1 MRFWMVFA
9 WLSSALLLAVAQE
22 TVLTDDALH
31 KPITVWQRIA
41 SLAEVLDD
49 IRKQTG
55 VPLRC
60 QDALRETKLA
70 VYVQNRPAREV
81 LEQVASLFG
90 WRWRRD
96 EDGSY
101 VLYLPDETRRAL
113 ERALRDDRAA
123 TERALREML
132 RIAREWLRLPP
143 EARAEAIAQHLRSQA
158 YPADMPYSAYLM
170 EQAAAKRQMT
180 PEQRVK
186 ALVADYL
193 SDYSPQGEPPKPKRD
208 TFSEADTHGG
218 LLHCLSEAGD
228 TAIDRLLEGHTLGFS
243 TRPTPDA
250 LPLPPRVLLPFWMRH
265 AQLGDES
272 VLQFDA
278 ASGQFTEAR
287 PLPNPDWGGYW
298 VRLSAWGDSL
308 EYEVVALRIY
318 ELDGKTQKF
327 LNKVDYQLYL
337 PHQEYLA
344 ETETWRQWEVWAT
357 PMEDWTE
364 RLKERTPLE
373 RPKPTVNNERPLLAA
388 DALEWLA
395 WHTGYPVISDA
406 SRYVPAQYRDA
417 LDNPRALL
425 TLLSNDLWLRFDPNG
440 YLLARHKRFW
450 TLNQFEIPE
459 RFVRPLEAKWLA
471 WQWLTLDDY
480 ATLAAAITDEQARGF
495 TRMRRSGSIQFCT
508 AFDNDPL
515 YYKLPALRFWAS
527 LSAAQRQRAL
537 AGEWIPESALTLPQ
551 RKLFR
556 AALYRDFPPPEQLL
570 RDLPD
575 DYEVGLSAPSV
586 FLQEEGVPEVRSE
599 GLQQSPDAPAFRVV
613 QGKPIS
619 ELSVLKSKDEH
630 GLRTYTLHKVS
641 SEVGREGVDW
651 KKAFQEA
658 GLEDEPAEAMLK
670 TMVQTIFQ
678 FTLPPR
684 LFEQYIVDQS
694 RYADFGRQASR

>member
-31 KPITVWQRIA
+31 KPITVWQRLA
-41 SLAEVLDD
+41 SLAEVLQD
-49 IRKQTG
+49 IRNQTG

-70 VYVQNRPAREV
+70 VYVQNRPAREI
-81 LEQVASLFG
+81 LEQIASLFG
-90 WRWRRD
+90 LRWRRD

-113 ERALRDDRAA
+113 ERAQRDDRAA

-170 EQAAAKRQMT
+170 EQAAAQRQMT
-180 PEQRVK
+180 QEQRVK

-208 TFSEADTHGG
+208 TFSEADTRGG

-344 ETETWRQWEVWAT
+344 ETETWRQWEAWAT
-357 PMEDWTE
+357 PMEDWTA

-406 SRYVPAQYRDA
+406 SRYVLAWYRDS

-425 TLLSNDLWLRFDPNG
+425 TWLSNDLWLRFDPSG

-459 RFVRPLEAKWLA
+459 RFVRPLEAKWQA
-471 WQWLTLDDY
+471 WQWLSLDDY
-480 ATLAAAITDEQARGF
+480 ATLAAAITDAQARGF
-495 TRMRRSGSIQFCT
+495 TRVRQRGSIQFWT

-515 YYKLPALRFWAS
+515 YYELPALRFWAS

-556 AALYRDFPPPEQLL
+556 AALYRDFPPHEQLL

-575 DYEVGLSAPSV
+575 DYEVGLYVPSV
-586 FLQEEGVPEVRSE
+586 FRSEGVPEFRSE
-599 GLQQSPDAPAFRVV
+599 ALKQSPDAPAFRVLQQNPV
-613 QGKPIS
+613 S
-619 ELSVLKSKDEH
+619 ELSVLKYKDEL
-630 GLRTYTLHKVS
+630 GRRTYTLHEVKTQVS
-641 SEVGREGVDW
+641 REGVDW
-651 KKAFQEA
+651 KKVFQEA
-658 GLEDEPAEAMLK
+658 GYEGEPAEAILK
-670 TMVQTIFQ
+670 TVLNTILQ
-678 FTLPPR
+678 FALPPR
-684 LFEQYIVDQS
+684 MFEQYILNQS
-694 RYADFGRQASR
+694 RYADFGRHAAP

>member
-9 WLSSALLLAVAQE
+9 WVVSALLLAPAQE
-22 TVLTDDALH
+22 AVLNEAALQ
-31 KPITVWQRIA
+31 KPITVWQRLA
-41 SLAEVLDD
+41 SLAEVLQD

-60 QDALRETKLA
+60 QDALREMKLA
-70 VYVQNRPAREV
+70 VYVQNRPAREI

-90 WRWRRD
+90 LRWRRD

-113 ERALRDDRAA
+113 ERAQRDDRAA

-132 RIAREWLRLPP
+132 RITREWLQMPP
-143 EARAEAIAQHLRSQA
+143 DARAAAIEQFPEPRY
-158 YPADMPYSAYLM
+158 YPPDTPYSAIVM
-170 EQAAAKRQMT
+170 EETAAQRQMT

-193 SDYSPQGEPPKPKRD
+193 SGYSLQGEPPKSPFQGQS
-208 TFSEADTHGG
+208 TEAC

-228 TAIDRLLEGHTLGFS
+228 AIVNRLLEGHTLGFS
-243 TRPTPDA
+243 TRPTPEA
-250 LPLPPRVLLPFWMRH
+250 LPLPPRALMPLWARHPDFMDEIARLYNPESGTLEELP
-265 AQLGDES
+265 
-272 VLQFDA
+272 
-278 ASGQFTEAR
+278 T
-287 PLPNPDWGGYW
+287 LPNPEWGGHW

-308 EYEVVALRIY
+308 EYEAVALSTY
-318 ELDGKTQKF
+318 ELDGKTRKF
-327 LNKVDYQLYL
+327 LRRNEGWLHL

-344 ETETWRQWEVWAT
+344 ETETWRQWEAWAT
-357 PMEDWTE
+357 PMEDWTA

-406 SRYVPAQYRDA
+406 SRYVPAWYRDS
-417 LDNPRALL
+417 LDSPRALL

-459 RFVRPLEAKWLA
+459 RIVRPLEEKWLA
-471 WQWLTLDDY
+471 WQWLSLDDY

-495 TRMRRSGSIQFCT
+495 TRVRRRGSTQFWA
-508 AFDNDPL
+508 AFDNDAL
-515 YYKLPALRFWAS
+515 YSELPALQFWAS

-556 AALYRDFPPPEQLL
+556 AALYREFPPPEQLL

-575 DYEVGLSAPSV
+575 DYEVGLYVPSV
-586 FLQEEGVPEVRSE
+586 FRSEGVPESRSE
-599 GLQQSPDAPAFRVV
+599 ALKQSPDAPAFRVLQQNPV
-613 QGKPIS
+613 S
-619 ELSVLKSKDEH
+619 ELSVLKYKDEL
-630 GLRTYTLHKVS
+630 GRRTYTLHEVKTQVS
-641 SEVGREGVDW
+641 REGVDW
-651 KKAFQEA
+651 KKVFQEA
-658 GLEDEPAEAMLK
+658 GYEGEPAEAILK
-670 TMVQTIFQ
+670 TVLDTILQ
-678 FTLPPR
+678 FALPPR
-684 LFEQYIVDQS
+684 MFEQYILNQS
-694 RYADFGRQASR
+694 RYADFGRHATP

>member
-9 WLSSALLLAVAQE
+9 WLSSALLLATAQE

-31 KPITVWQRIA
+31 KPITVWQRLA
-41 SLAEVLDD
+41 SLAEVLED
-49 IRKQTG
+49 IRNQTG

-70 VYVQNRPAREV
+70 VYVQNRPVREI
-81 LEQVASLFG
+81 LEQIASLFG
-90 WRWRRD
+90 LRWRRD
-96 EDGSY
+96 DDGSY

-113 ERALRDDRAA
+113 DRAQRDDRAA

-132 RIAREWLRLPP
+132 RITREWLQMPP
-143 EARAEAIAQHLRSQA
+143 DARAAAIEQFPEPRY
-158 YPADMPYSAYLM
+158 YPPDTPYSAIVM
-170 EQAAAKRQMT
+170 EETAAQRQMT

-193 SDYSPQGEPPKPKRD
+193 SGYSLQGEPLKSPFQGQSTK
-208 TFSEADTHGG
+208 AC

-228 TAIDRLLEGHTLGFS
+228 AIVNRLLEGHTLGFS
-243 TRPTPDA
+243 TRPTPEA
-250 LPLPPRVLLPFWMRH
+250 LPLPPRALMPLWARHPDFMDEIARLYNPESGTLEELP
-265 AQLGDES
+265 
-272 VLQFDA
+272 
-278 ASGQFTEAR
+278 T
-287 PLPNPDWGGYW
+287 LPNPDWGGYW

-308 EYEVVALRIY
+308 EYEAVALSTY
-318 ELDGKTQKF
+318 ELDGKTRKF
-327 LNKVDYQLYL
+327 LRRNGGWLHL

-344 ETETWRQWEVWAT
+344 ETETWRQWEAWAT
-357 PMEDWTE
+357 PMEDWTA

-406 SRYVPAQYRDA
+406 SRYVLAWYRDS

-425 TLLSNDLWLRFDPNG
+425 TWLSNDLWLRFDPSG

-459 RFVRPLEAKWLA
+459 RFVRPLEAKWQA
-471 WQWLTLDDY
+471 WQWLSLDDY
-480 ATLAAAITDEQARGF
+480 ATLAAAITDAQARGF
-495 TRMRRSGSIQFCT
+495 TRVRQRGSIQFWT

-515 YYKLPALRFWAS
+515 YWELPALRFWAS
-527 LSAAQRQRAL
+527 LSASQRRRAL
-537 AGEWIPESALTLPQ
+537 AGEWIPEGALTLPQ

-575 DYEVGLSAPSV
+575 DYDVGLYVPATDD
-586 FLQEEGVPEVRSE
+586 GVPGWRSE
-599 GLQQSPDAPAFRVV
+599 ALQQSPDTPAFRVL
-613 QGKPIS
+613 QRKPVS
-619 ELSVLKSKDEH
+619 ELSVLMYKDEL
-630 GLRTYTLHKVS
+630 GRRTYTMRKVS
-641 SEVGREGVDW
+641 TEVGREGVDW
-651 KKAFQEA
+651 KKVFQEA
-658 GLEDEPAEAMLK
+658 GYESEPAEAELR
-670 TMVQTIFQ
+670 TALDIILQ
-678 FTLPPR
+678 FALPPR
-684 LFEQYIVDQS
+684 QFEQYVLSQS
-694 RYADFGRQASR
+694 RSVSFSNRETP

>member
-1 MRFWMVFA
+1 MRFWLMFA

-31 KPITVWQRIA
+31 KPITVWQRLA
-41 SLAEVLDD
+41 SLAEVLDG

-364 RLKERTPLE
+364 RLKERMPLE
-373 RPKPTVNNERPLLAA
+373 RPKPTVNNQRPLLAA
-388 DALEWLA
+388 DALEWVA
-395 WHTGYPVISDA
+395 WRTGYPIVSDA
-406 SRYVPAQYRDA
+406 SRYVPAWYPDQFE
-417 LDNPRALL
+417 NPYALL
-425 TLLSNDLWLRFDPNG
+425 ILLSNDLWLRFDPSG

-450 TLNQFEIPE
+450 TLNQYEIPE
-459 RFVRPLEAKWLA
+459 RLVRPLEAKWLA
-471 WQWLTLDDY
+471 WQWLSLDDY

-495 TRMRRSGSIQFCT
+495 TRARRRDRIRFWT
-508 AFDNDPL
+508 AFENGSL
-515 YYKLPALRFWAS
+515 YYDLPALRFWAS

-537 AGEWIPESALTLPQ
+537 AGEWIPENALTLPQ

-556 AALYRDFPPPEQLL
+556 AALYRDFPPHEQLL

-575 DYEVGLSAPSV
+575 DHKQSLAIASGLDADE
-586 FLQEEGVPEVRSE
+586 FPEFVHE
-599 GLQQSPDAPAFRVV
+599 GLQQSPDAPAFRIV

-630 GLRTYTLHKVS
+630 ERRTYTLHKVS
-641 SEVGREGVDW
+641 SEVNREGVDW

-658 GLEDEPAEAMLK
+658 GLQEEPTEAMLE
-670 TMVQTIFQ
+670 TAVSTVLE

-684 LFEQYIVDQS
+684 QFERYILKQS
-694 RYADFGRQASR
+694 RYAGFATGVSP

>member
-9 WLSSALLLAVAQE
+9 WVVSALLLAPAQE
-22 TVLTDDALH
+22 TVLNDDALQR
-31 KPITVWQRIA
+31 PITVWQRLA
-41 SLAEVLDD
+41 SLAEVLQD
-49 IRKQTG
+49 IRNQTG

-70 VYVQNRPAREV
+70 VYVQNRPAREI
-81 LEQVASLFG
+81 LEQIASLFG
-90 WRWRRD
+90 LRWRRD

-113 ERALRDDRAA
+113 ERAQRDDRAA

-132 RIAREWLRLPP
+132 RITREWLQMPP
-143 EARAEAIAQHLRSQA
+143 DARAAAIEQFPEPRY
-158 YPADMPYSAYLM
+158 YPPDTPYSAIVM
-170 EQAAAKRQMT
+170 EETAAQRQMT

-193 SDYSPQGEPPKPKRD
+193 SGYSLQGEPPKSPFQGQS
-208 TFSEADTHGG
+208 TEAC

-228 TAIDRLLEGHTLGFS
+228 AIVNRLLEGHTLGFS
-243 TRPTPDA
+243 TRPTPEA
-250 LPLPPRVLLPFWMRH
+250 LPLPPRALMPLWARHPDFMDEIARLYNPESGTLEELP
-265 AQLGDES
+265 
-272 VLQFDA
+272 
-278 ASGQFTEAR
+278 T
-287 PLPNPDWGGYW
+287 LPNPEWGGYW

-308 EYEVVALRIY
+308 EYEAVALSTY
-318 ELDGKTQKF
+318 ELDGKTRKF
-327 LNKVDYQLYL
+327 LRRNEGWLHL

-344 ETETWRQWEVWAT
+344 ETETWRQWEAWAT
-357 PMEDWTE
+357 PMEDWTA

-406 SRYVPAQYRDA
+406 SRYVLAWYRDS

-425 TLLSNDLWLRFDPNG
+425 TWLSNDLWLRFDPSG

-459 RFVRPLEAKWLA
+459 RFVRPLEAKWQA
-471 WQWLTLDDY
+471 WQWLSLDDY
-480 ATLAAAITDEQARGF
+480 ATLAAAITDAQARGF
-495 TRMRRSGSIQFCT
+495 TRVRQRGSIQFWT

-515 YYKLPALRFWAS
+515 YYELPALRFWAS

-556 AALYRDFPPPEQLL
+556 AALYREFPPPEQLL

-575 DYEVGLSAPSV
+575 DYEVGLYVPSV
-586 FLQEEGVPEVRSE
+586 FRSEGVPESRSE
-599 GLQQSPDAPAFRVV
+599 ALKQSPDAPAFRVLQQNPV
-613 QGKPIS
+613 S
-619 ELSVLKSKDEH
+619 ELSVLKYKDEL
-630 GLRTYTLHKVS
+630 GRRTYTLHEVKTQVS
-641 SEVGREGVDW
+641 REGVDW
-651 KKAFQEA
+651 KKVFQEA
-658 GLEDEPAEAMLK
+658 GYEGEPAEAILK
-670 TMVQTIFQ
+670 TVLDTILQ
-678 FTLPPR
+678 FALPPR
-684 LFEQYIVDQS
+684 MFEQYILNQS
-694 RYADFGRQASR
+694 RYADFGRHAAP

>member
-1 MRFWMVFA
+1 MRTWMVFA
-9 WLSSALLLAVAQE
+9 GVVSALLLATAQE
-22 TVLTDDALH
+22 TVLNDDALQ
-31 KPITVWQRIA
+31 KPITVWQRLA
-41 SLAEVLDD
+41 SLAEVLQD
-49 IRKQTG
+49 IRNQTG

-70 VYVQNRPAREV
+70 VYVQNRPAREI
-81 LEQVASLFG
+81 LEQIASLFG
-90 WRWRRD
+90 LRWRRD
-96 EDGSY
+96 DDGSY

-113 ERALRDDRAA
+113 DRAQRDDRAA

-132 RIAREWLRLPP
+132 RITREWLRMPP
-143 EARAEAIAQHLRSQA
+143 DARAAAIEQFPEPRY
-158 YPADMPYSAYLM
+158 YPPDTPYSAIVM
-170 EQAAAKRQMT
+170 EETAAQRQMT

-193 SDYSPQGEPPKPKRD
+193 SGYSLQGEPPKSPFQGQS
-208 TFSEADTHGG
+208 TEAC

-228 TAIDRLLEGHTLGFS
+228 AIVNRLLEGHTLGFS
-243 TRPTPDA
+243 TRPTPEA
-250 LPLPPRVLLPFWMRH
+250 LPLPPRALMPFWARH
-265 AQLGDES
+265 PDFMDEIAR
-272 VLQFDA
+272 LYNPE
-278 ASGQFTEAR
+278 SGTLEEL
-287 PLPNPDWGGYW
+287 PTLPNPDWGGYW

-308 EYEVVALRIY
+308 EYEAVALSTY
-318 ELDGKTQKF
+318 ELDGKTRKF
-327 LNKVDYQLYL
+327 LRRSGGWLHL

-344 ETETWRQWEVWAT
+344 ETETWRQWEAWAT
-357 PMEDWTE
+357 PMEDWTA

-406 SRYVPAQYRDA
+406 SRYVLAWYRDS

-425 TLLSNDLWLRFDPNG
+425 TWLSNDLWLRFDPSG

-450 TLNQFEIPE
+450 MLNRFEIPE
-459 RFVRPLEAKWLA
+459 RLVRPLEAKWLA
-471 WQWLTLDDY
+471 WQWLSLDDY

-495 TRMRRSGSIQFCT
+495 TRVRQRGSIQFWT

-515 YYKLPALRFWAS
+515 YWELPALRFWAS

-575 DYEVGLSAPSV
+575 DYDMGLRVASV
-586 FLQEEGVPEVRSE
+586 FSSEGIPEFRSE
-599 GLQQSPDAPAFRVV
+599 ALEQSPNAPAFRVL
-613 QGKPIS
+613 QQKPAS
-619 ELSVLKSKDEH
+619 ELYILTQEDEF
-630 GLRTYTLHKVS
+630 GRRLYTMYPVNTPVS
-641 SEVGREGVDW
+641 REGVDW
-651 KKAFQEA
+651 KKVFQEA
-658 GLEDEPAEAMLK
+658 GLDYEPAEGMLN
-670 TMVQTIFQ
+670 TSLNTILQ
-678 FTLPPR
+678 FALPPR
-684 LFEQYIVDQS
+684 QFEQYLLTQRRSVSFRNQETP
-694 RYADFGRQASR
+694 

>member
-1 MRFWMVFA
+1 MPP
-9 WLSSALLLAVAQE
+9 
-22 TVLTDDALH
+22 DA
-31 KPITVWQRIA
+31 
-41 SLAEVLDD
+41 
-49 IRKQTG
+49 
-55 VPLRC
+55 
-60 QDALRETKLA
+60 
-70 VYVQNRPAREV
+70 
-81 LEQVASLFG
+81 
-90 WRWRRD
+90 
-96 EDGSY
+96 
-101 VLYLPDETRRAL
+101 
-113 ERALRDDRAA
+113 RAA
-123 TERALREML
+123 AIEQFPEPRYY
-132 RIAREWLRLPP
+132 PP
-143 EARAEAIAQHLRSQA
+143 
-158 YPADMPYSAYLM
+158 DTPYSAIVM
-170 EQAAAKRQMT
+170 EKTAAQRQMT

-265 AQLGDES
+265 AQLSDES

-278 ASGQFTEAR
+278 ASGQFTEVQ

-308 EYEVVALRIY
+308 EYMVVALRVY
-318 ELDGKTQKF
+318 ELDGKTRKF
-327 LNKVDYQLYL
+327 LNKVDYQLHL

-344 ETETWRQWEVWAT
+344 ETETWRQWEAWAT
-357 PMEDWTE
+357 PMEDWTA

-406 SRYVPAQYRDA
+406 SRYVLAWYRDS

-425 TLLSNDLWLRFDPNG
+425 TWLSNDLWLRFDPSG

-459 RFVRPLEAKWLA
+459 RFVRPLEAKWQA
-471 WQWLTLDDY
+471 WQWLSLDDY
-480 ATLAAAITDEQARGF
+480 ATLAAAISDEQARGF
-495 TRMRRSGSIQFCT
+495 TQARVSSSTQFHT
-508 AFDNDPL
+508 AFSNSPL
-515 YYKLPALRFWAS
+515 YYDLPALRFWAS

-575 DYEVGLSAPSV
+575 DYDMGLRVASV
-586 FLQEEGVPEVRSE
+586 FSSEGIPEFRSE
-599 GLQQSPDAPAFRVV
+599 ALEQSPNAPAFRVL
-613 QGKPIS
+613 QQKPAS
-619 ELSVLKSKDEH
+619 ELYILTQEDEF
-630 GLRTYTLHKVS
+630 GRRLYTMYPVNTPVS
-641 SEVGREGVDW
+641 REGVDW
-651 KKAFQEA
+651 KKVFQEA
-658 GLEDEPAEAMLK
+658 GLDYEPAEGMLN
-670 TMVQTIFQ
+670 TSLNTILQ
-678 FTLPPR
+678 FALPPR
-684 LFEQYIVDQS
+684 QFEQYLLTQRRSVSFRNQETP
-694 RYADFGRQASR
+694 

>member
-9 WLSSALLLAVAQE
+9 WVVSALLLAPAQE
-22 TVLTDDALH
+22 TVLNDDALQR
-31 KPITVWQRIA
+31 PITVWQRLA
-41 SLAEVLDD
+41 SLAEVLQD
-49 IRKQTG
+49 IRNQTG

-70 VYVQNRPAREV
+70 VYVQNRPAREI
-81 LEQVASLFG
+81 LEQIASLFG
-90 WRWRRD
+90 LRWRRD
-96 EDGSY
+96 DDGSY

-113 ERALRDDRAA
+113 DCAQRDDRAA

-132 RIAREWLRLPP
+132 RITREWLQMPP
-143 EARAEAIAQHLRSQA
+143 DARAAAIEQFPEPRY
-158 YPADMPYSAYLM
+158 YPPDTPYSAIVM
-170 EQAAAKRQMT
+170 EETAAQRQMT

-193 SDYSPQGEPPKPKRD
+193 SGYSLQGEPPKSPFQGQS
-208 TFSEADTHGG
+208 TEAC

-228 TAIDRLLEGHTLGFS
+228 AIVNRLLEGHTLGFS
-243 TRPTPDA
+243 TRPTPEA
-250 LPLPPRVLLPFWMRH
+250 LPLPPRALMPLWARHPDFMDEIARLYNPESGTLEELP
-265 AQLGDES
+265 
-272 VLQFDA
+272 
-278 ASGQFTEAR
+278 T
-287 PLPNPDWGGYW
+287 LPNPEWGGYW

-308 EYEVVALRIY
+308 EYEAVALSTY
-318 ELDGKTQKF
+318 ELDGKTRKF
-327 LNKVDYQLYL
+327 LRRNEGWLHL

-344 ETETWRQWEVWAT
+344 ETETWRQWEAWAT
-357 PMEDWTE
+357 PMEDWTA

-406 SRYVPAQYRDA
+406 SRYVLAWYRDS

-425 TLLSNDLWLRFDPNG
+425 TWLSNDLWLRFDPSG

-459 RFVRPLEAKWLA
+459 RFVRPLEAKWQA
-471 WQWLTLDDY
+471 WQWLSLDDY
-480 ATLAAAITDEQARGF
+480 ATLAAAITDAQARGF
-495 TRMRRSGSIQFCT
+495 TRVRQRGSIQFWT

-515 YYKLPALRFWAS
+515 YYELPALRFWAS

-556 AALYRDFPPPEQLL
+556 AALYREFPPPEQLL

-575 DYEVGLSAPSV
+575 DYEVGLYVPSV
-586 FLQEEGVPEVRSE
+586 FRSEGVPEFRSE
-599 GLQQSPDAPAFRVV
+599 ALKQSPDAPAFRVLQQNPV
-613 QGKPIS
+613 S
-619 ELSVLKSKDEH
+619 ELSVLKYKDEL
-630 GLRTYTLHKVS
+630 GRRTYTLHEVKTQVS
-641 SEVGREGVDW
+641 REGVDW
-651 KKAFQEA
+651 KKVFQEA
-658 GLEDEPAEAMLK
+658 GYEGEPAEAILK
-670 TMVQTIFQ
+670 TVLDTILQ
-678 FTLPPR
+678 FALPPR
-684 LFEQYIVDQS
+684 MFEQYILNQS
-694 RYADFGRQASR
+694 RYADFGRHAAP

>member
-22 TVLTDDALH
+22 TVLTDDALQ
-31 KPITVWQRIA
+31 KPITVWQRLA
-41 SLAEVLDD
+41 SLAEVLQD
-49 IRKQTG
+49 IRNQTG

-70 VYVQNRPAREV
+70 VYVQNRPAREI
-81 LEQVASLFG
+81 LEQIASLFG

-101 VLYLPDETRRAL
+101 VLYLPDETRRSL
-113 ERALRDDRAA
+113 ERAQRDDRAA

-132 RIAREWLRLPP
+132 RITREWLQMPP
-143 EARAEAIAQHLRSQA
+143 DARAAAIEQFPEPRY
-158 YPADMPYSAYLM
+158 YPPDTPYSAIVM
-170 EQAAAKRQMT
+170 EETAARRQMT

-186 ALVADYL
+186 ALVANYL
-193 SDYSPQGEPPKPKRD
+193 SGYSLQGEPPKSPFQGQS
-208 TFSEADTHGG
+208 TEAC

-228 TAIDRLLEGHTLGFS
+228 AIMNKLLEGHTLGFS
-243 TRPTPDA
+243 TRPTPEA
-250 LPLPPRVLLPFWMRH
+250 LPLPPRALMPLWARHPDFMDEIARLYNPESGTLEELP
-265 AQLGDES
+265 
-272 VLQFDA
+272 
-278 ASGQFTEAR
+278 T
-287 PLPNPDWGGYW
+287 LPNPDWGGYW

-308 EYEVVALRIY
+308 EYEAVALSTY
-318 ELDGKTQKF
+318 ELDGKTRKF
-327 LNKVDYQLYL
+327 LRRSGGWLHL

-344 ETETWRQWEVWAT
+344 ETETWRQWEAWAT

-364 RLKERTPLE
+364 QLKERTPLE

-406 SRYVPAQYRDA
+406 SRYVLAWYRDS

-425 TLLSNDLWLRFDPNG
+425 TWLSNDLWLRFDPSG

-459 RFVRPLEAKWLA
+459 RFVRPLEAKWQA
-471 WQWLTLDDY
+471 WQWLSLDDY
-480 ATLAAAITDEQARGF
+480 ATLAAAITDAQARGF
-495 TRMRRSGSIQFCT
+495 TRVRQRGSIQFWT

-515 YYKLPALRFWAS
+515 YWELPALRFWAS
-527 LSAAQRQRAL
+527 LSASQRRRAL
-537 AGEWIPESALTLPQ
+537 AGEWVPESTLTLPQ

-575 DYEVGLSAPSV
+575 DYEVGLYVPSV
-586 FLQEEGVPEVRSE
+586 FRSEGVPEFRSE
-599 GLQQSPDAPAFRVV
+599 ALEQSPNAPAFRVL
-613 QGKPIS
+613 QQKPAS
-619 ELSVLKSKDEH
+619 ELYILTQEDEF
-630 GLRTYTLHKVS
+630 GRRLYTMYPVNTPVS
-641 SEVGREGVDW
+641 REGVDW
-651 KKAFQEA
+651 KKVFQEA
-658 GLEDEPAEAMLK
+658 GLDYEPAEGMLN
-670 TMVQTIFQ
+670 TSLNTILQ
-678 FTLPPR
+678 FALPPR
-684 LFEQYIVDQS
+684 QFEQYLLTQRRSVSFRNQETP
-694 RYADFGRQASR
+694 

>member
-22 TVLTDDALH
+22 TVLTDDALQ
-31 KPITVWQRIA
+31 KPITVWQRLA
-41 SLAEVLDD
+41 SLAEVLQD
-49 IRKQTG
+49 IRNQTG

-70 VYVQNRPAREV
+70 VYVQNRPAREI
-81 LEQVASLFG
+81 LEQIASLFG

-113 ERALRDDRAA
+113 ERAQRDDRAA

-132 RIAREWLRLPP
+132 RITREWLQMPP
-143 EARAEAIAQHLRSQA
+143 DARAAAIEQFPEPRY
-158 YPADMPYSAYLM
+158 YPPDTPYSAIVM
-170 EQAAAKRQMT
+170 EETAARRQIT

-186 ALVADYL
+186 ALVANYL
-193 SDYSPQGEPPKPKRD
+193 SGYSLQGEPPKSPFQGQS
-208 TFSEADTHGG
+208 TEAC

-228 TAIDRLLEGHTLGFS
+228 AIMNKLLEGHTLGFS
-243 TRPTPDA
+243 TRPTPEA
-250 LPLPPRVLLPFWMRH
+250 LPLPPRALMPLWARHPDFMDEIARLYNPESGTLEELP
-265 AQLGDES
+265 
-272 VLQFDA
+272 
-278 ASGQFTEAR
+278 T
-287 PLPNPDWGGYW
+287 LPNPDWGGYW

-308 EYEVVALRIY
+308 EYEAVALSTY
-318 ELDGKTQKF
+318 ELDGKTRKF
-327 LNKVDYQLYL
+327 LRRSGGWLHL

-344 ETETWRQWEVWAT
+344 ETETWRQWEAWAT

-364 RLKERTPLE
+364 QLKERTPLE

-406 SRYVPAQYRDA
+406 SRYVLAWYRDS

-425 TLLSNDLWLRFDPNG
+425 TWLSNDLWLRFDPSG

-459 RFVRPLEAKWLA
+459 RFVRPLEAKWQA
-471 WQWLTLDDY
+471 WQWLSLDDY
-480 ATLAAAITDEQARGF
+480 ATLAAAITDAQARGF
-495 TRMRRSGSIQFCT
+495 TRVRQRGSIQFWT

-515 YYKLPALRFWAS
+515 YWELPALRFWAS
-527 LSAAQRQRAL
+527 LSASQRRRAL
-537 AGEWIPESALTLPQ
+537 AGEWVPESTLTLPQ

-575 DYEVGLSAPSV
+575 DYEVGLYVPSV
-586 FLQEEGVPEVRSE
+586 FRSEGVPEFRSE
-599 GLQQSPDAPAFRVV
+599 ALEQSPNAPAFRVL
-613 QGKPIS
+613 QQKPAS
-619 ELSVLKSKDEH
+619 ELYILTQEDEF
-630 GLRTYTLHKVS
+630 GRRLYTMYPVNTPVS
-641 SEVGREGVDW
+641 REGVDW
-651 KKAFQEA
+651 KKVFQEA
-658 GLEDEPAEAMLK
+658 GLDYEPAEGMLN
-670 TMVQTIFQ
+670 TSLNTILQ
-678 FTLPPR
+678 FALPPR
-684 LFEQYIVDQS
+684 QFEQYLLTQRRSVSFRNQETP
-694 RYADFGRQASR
+694 

>member
-22 TVLTDDALH
+22 TVLTDDALQ
-31 KPITVWQRIA
+31 KPITVWQRLA
-41 SLAEVLDD
+41 SLAEVLQD
-49 IRKQTG
+49 IRNQTG

-70 VYVQNRPAREV
+70 VYVQNRPAREI
-81 LEQVASLFG
+81 LEQIASLFG

-243 TRPTPDA
+243 TRPTPDV
-250 LPLPPRVLLPFWMRH
+250 LPLPPRVLLPSHMR
-265 AQLGDES
+265 LSYLDDPS
-272 VLQFDA
+272 MFLFDA
-278 ASGQFTEAR
+278 ESRTYTETQ
-287 PLPNPDWGGYW
+287 NPSNPELGGLW
-298 VRLSAWGDSL
+298 VRLSAWGDAL
-308 EYEVVALRIY
+308 EYEFVALGVS
-318 ELDGKTQKF
+318 EWEGKTRKY
-327 LNKVDYQLYL
+327 LNREDGWLPLPNEDYLT
-337 PHQEYLA
+337 
-344 ETETWRQWEVWAT
+344 ETETWRQWESWAT
-357 PMEDWTE
+357 PIEEWNE
-364 RLKERTPLE
+364 RLKERKPLD
-373 RPKPTVNNERPLLAA
+373 RPKPVLNRDEPLLSAY
-388 DALEWLA
+388 ALEWVA

-406 SRYVPAQYRDA
+406 SRYVLAWYRDS

-425 TLLSNDLWLRFDPNG
+425 TWLSNDLWLRFDPSG

-471 WQWLTLDDY
+471 WQWLSLDDY
-480 ATLAAAITDEQARGF
+480 ATLAAAISDEQARGF
-495 TRMRRSGSIQFCT
+495 TQARREQQYTVPHGVRATSHST
-508 AFDNDPL
+508 MT
-515 YYKLPALRFWAS
+515 YLRC
-527 LSAAQRQRAL
+527 
-537 AGEWIPESALTLPQ
+537 G
-551 RKLFR
+551 
-556 AALYRDFPPPEQLL
+556 
-570 RDLPD
+570 
-575 DYEVGLSAPSV
+575 
-586 FLQEEGVPEVRSE
+586 
-599 GLQQSPDAPAFRVV
+599 
-613 QGKPIS
+613 
-619 ELSVLKSKDEH
+619 
-630 GLRTYTLHKVS
+630 
-641 SEVGREGVDW
+641 
-651 KKAFQEA
+651 
-658 GLEDEPAEAMLK
+658 
-670 TMVQTIFQ
+670 
-678 FTLPPR
+678 
-684 LFEQYIVDQS
+684 
-694 RYADFGRQASR
+694 FGHR

>member
-31 KPITVWQRIA
+31 KPITVWQRLA
-41 SLAEVLDD
+41 SLAEVLQD
-49 IRKQTG
+49 IRNQTG

-70 VYVQNRPAREV
+70 VYVQNRPAREI
-81 LEQVASLFG
+81 LEQIASLFG
-90 WRWRRD
+90 LRWRRD

-113 ERALRDDRAA
+113 ERAQRDDRAA

-132 RIAREWLRLPP
+132 RITREWLRLPP

-425 TLLSNDLWLRFDPNG
+425 TLLSNDLWLRFDPSG

-450 TLNQFEIPE
+450 MLNRFEIPE
-459 RFVRPLEAKWLA
+459 RLVRPLEAKWLA
-471 WQWLTLDDY
+471 WQWLSLDDY
-480 ATLAAAITDEQARGF
+480 ATLAAAITDAQARGF
-495 TRMRRSGSIQFCT
+495 TRVRQRGSIQFWT

-515 YYKLPALRFWAS
+515 YWELPALRFWAS

-556 AALYRDFPPPEQLL
+556 AALYRDFPPHEQLL

-575 DYEVGLSAPSV
+575 DYEVGLYVPSV
-586 FLQEEGVPEVRSE
+586 FRSEGVPEFRSE
-599 GLQQSPDAPAFRVV
+599 ALKQSPDAPAFRVLQQNPV
-613 QGKPIS
+613 S
-619 ELSVLKSKDEH
+619 ELSVLKYKDEL
-630 GLRTYTLHKVS
+630 GRRTYTLHEVKTQVS
-641 SEVGREGVDW
+641 REGVDW
-651 KKAFQEA
+651 KKVFQEA
-658 GLEDEPAEAMLK
+658 GYEGEPAEAILK
-670 TMVQTIFQ
+670 TTLETILQ
-678 FTLPPR
+678 FALPPR
-684 LFEQYIVDQS
+684 MFEQYILNQS
-694 RYADFGRQASR
+694 RYADFSRHAAP

>member
-22 TVLTDDALH
+22 TVLTDDALQ
-31 KPITVWQRIA
+31 KPITVWQRLA
-41 SLAEVLDD
+41 SLAEVLDG

-70 VYVQNRPAREV
+70 VYVQNRPAREI
-81 LEQVASLFG
+81 LEQIASLFG
-90 WRWRRD
+90 LRWRRD

-113 ERALRDDRAA
+113 ERAQRDDRAA

-132 RIAREWLRLPP
+132 RITREWLQMPP
-143 EARAEAIAQHLRSQA
+143 DARAAAIEQFPEPRY
-158 YPADMPYSAYLM
+158 YPPDTPYSAIVM
-170 EQAAAKRQMT
+170 EEMAAQRQMT

-208 TFSEADTHGG
+208 TFSEAGTHGG

-250 LPLPPRVLLPFWMRH
+250 LPLPPRVLLPFWMRY

-459 RFVRPLEAKWLA
+459 RIVRPLEEKWLA

-480 ATLAAAITDEQARGF
+480 ATLAAAITDAQARGF
-495 TRMRRSGSIQFCT
+495 TRVRRRGSIQFWT

-515 YYKLPALRFWAS
+515 YYELPALRFWAS

-556 AALYRDFPPPEQLL
+556 AALYRDFPPHEQLL

-575 DYEVGLSAPSV
+575 DYEVGLYVPSV
-586 FLQEEGVPEVRSE
+586 FRSEGVPEFRSE
-599 GLQQSPDAPAFRVV
+599 ALKQSPDAPAFRVLQQNPV
-613 QGKPIS
+613 S
-619 ELSVLKSKDEH
+619 ELSVLKYKDEL
-630 GLRTYTLHKVS
+630 GRRTYTLHEVKTQVS
-641 SEVGREGVDW
+641 REGVDW
-651 KKAFQEA
+651 KKVFQEA
-658 GLEDEPAEAMLK
+658 GYEGEPAEAILK
-670 TMVQTIFQ
+670 TTLETILQ
-678 FTLPPR
+678 FALPPR
-684 LFEQYIVDQS
+684 MFEQYILNQS
-694 RYADFGRQASR
+694 RYADFSRHAAP

>member
-9 WLSSALLLAVAQE
+9 WVVSALLLAPAQE
-22 TVLTDDALH
+22 AVLNNNALH
-31 KPITVWQRIA
+31 KPITVWQRLA

-70 VYVQNRPAREV
+70 VYVQNRPAREI
-81 LEQVASLFG
+81 LEQIASLFG
-90 WRWRRD
+90 LRWRRD
-96 EDGSY
+96 DDGSY

-113 ERALRDDRAA
+113 DRAQRDDRAA

-132 RIAREWLRLPP
+132 RITREWLQMPP
-143 EARAEAIAQHLRSQA
+143 DARAAAIEQFPEPRY
-158 YPADMPYSAYLM
+158 YPPDTPYSAIVM
-170 EQAAAKRQMT
+170 EETAAQRQMT

-193 SDYSPQGEPPKPKRD
+193 SGYSLQGEPPKSPFQGQS
-208 TFSEADTHGG
+208 TEAC

-228 TAIDRLLEGHTLGFS
+228 AIVNRLLEGHTLGFS
-243 TRPTPDA
+243 TRPTPEA
-250 LPLPPRVLLPFWMRH
+250 LPLPPRALMPLWARHPDFMDEIARLYNPESGTLEELP
-265 AQLGDES
+265 
-272 VLQFDA
+272 
-278 ASGQFTEAR
+278 T
-287 PLPNPDWGGYW
+287 LPNPDWGGYW

-308 EYEVVALRIY
+308 EYEAVALSTY
-318 ELDGKTQKF
+318 ELDGKTRKF
-327 LNKVDYQLYL
+327 LRRNEGWLHL

-344 ETETWRQWEVWAT
+344 ETETWRQWEAWAT
-357 PMEDWTE
+357 PMEDWTA

-406 SRYVPAQYRDA
+406 SRYVLAWYRDS

-425 TLLSNDLWLRFDPNG
+425 TWLSNDLWLRFDPSG

-459 RFVRPLEAKWLA
+459 RFVRPLEAKWQA
-471 WQWLTLDDY
+471 WQWLSLDDY
-480 ATLAAAITDEQARGF
+480 ATLAAAITDAQARGF
-495 TRMRRSGSIQFCT
+495 TRVRQRGSIQFWT

-515 YYKLPALRFWAS
+515 YCELPALRFWAS

-556 AALYRDFPPPEQLL
+556 AALYRDFPPHEQLL

-575 DYEVGLSAPSV
+575 DYEVGLYVPSV
-586 FLQEEGVPEVRSE
+586 FRSEGVPEFRSE
-599 GLQQSPDAPAFRVV
+599 ALKQSPDAPAFRVLQQNPV
-613 QGKPIS
+613 S
-619 ELSVLKSKDEH
+619 ELSVLKYKDEL
-630 GLRTYTLHKVS
+630 GRRTYTLHEVKTQVS
-641 SEVGREGVDW
+641 REGVDW
-651 KKAFQEA
+651 KKVFQEA
-658 GLEDEPAEAMLK
+658 GYEGEPAEAILK
-670 TMVQTIFQ
+670 TTLETILQ
-678 FTLPPR
+678 FALPPR
-684 LFEQYIVDQS
+684 MFEQYILNQR
-694 RYADFGRQASR
+694 RYADFSRHAAP

>member
-9 WLSSALLLAVAQE
+9 WLSSALLLATAQE
-22 TVLTDDALH
+22 TVLTDDALQ
-31 KPITVWQRIA
+31 KPITVWQRLA
-41 SLAEVLDD
+41 SLAEVLED
-49 IRKQTG
+49 IRNQTG

-70 VYVQNRPAREV
+70 VYVQNRPAREI
-81 LEQVASLFG
+81 LEQIASLFG

-208 TFSEADTHGG
+208 TFSEAGTHGG

-250 LPLPPRVLLPFWMRH
+250 LPLPPRVLLPFWMRY

-459 RFVRPLEAKWLA
+459 RFVRPLEEKWLA

-515 YYKLPALRFWAS
+515 YYELPALRFWAS

-537 AGEWIPESALTLPQ
+537 AGEWIPEGALTLPQ

-556 AALYRDFPPPEQLL
+556 AALYRDFPPHEQLL

-575 DYEVGLSAPSV
+575 DYDVGLYVPATDD
-586 FLQEEGVPEVRSE
+586 GVPGWRSE
-599 GLQQSPDAPAFRVV
+599 ALQQSPDTPAFRVL
-613 QGKPIS
+613 QRKPVS
-619 ELSVLKSKDEH
+619 ELSVLMYKDEL
-630 GLRTYTLHKVS
+630 GRRTYTMRKVS
-641 SEVGREGVDW
+641 TEVGREGVDW
-651 KKAFQEA
+651 KKVFQEA
-658 GLEDEPAEAMLK
+658 GYESEPAEAELR
-670 TMVQTIFQ
+670 TALDIILQ
-678 FTLPPR
+678 FALPPR
-684 LFEQYIVDQS
+684 LFEQYILNQS
-694 RYADFGRQASR
+694 RYAKFSTEASP